1 MNFLIAYEDAK
12 ILLQLFYDNPYKVS
26 APFVAILDNMKAVDA
41 DMNLKQAIEAEMA
54 LSQAKAEEGKSG
66 QQEEPQAVM
75 AEPQI
80 EG

>member
-54 LSQAKAEEGKSG
+54 LSQAKVEEAKVAEELSA
-66 QQEEPQAVM
+66 E

-80 EG
+80 AG